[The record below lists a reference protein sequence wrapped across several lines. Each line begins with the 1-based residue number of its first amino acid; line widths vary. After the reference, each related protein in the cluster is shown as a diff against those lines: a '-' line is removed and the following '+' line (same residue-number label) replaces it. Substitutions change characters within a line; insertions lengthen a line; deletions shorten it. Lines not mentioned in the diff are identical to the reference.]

1 MKHSPHLAR
10 LIDALH
16 TLPGVGPKTAQRMAF
31 HLLQEGRPGARA
43 LAEALDARNQ
53 PVRTPA
59 QEEKLAQALSR
70 YFGEPVRLEFQVG
83 GAGAETPALLARRVS
98 EQELAAARRTFEAD
112 PGVQGLRER
121 FGATVLPDSVRP
133 VK

>member
-1 MKHSPHLAR
+1 MNALELSGAARQLASHCVLVGRQGPVVR
-10 LIDALH
+10 L
-16 TLPGVGPKTAQRMAF
+16 
-31 HLLQEGRPGARA
+31 
-43 LAEALDARNQ
+43 ALDARNQ

-70 YFGEPVRLEFQVG
+70 YFGEPVRLEFQVLS
-83 GAGAETPALLARRVS
+83 AGAETPALLARRVS
-98 EQELAAARRTFEAD
+98 EQELAAARRAFDAE

-121 FGATVLPDSVRP
+121 FGATVLPDTVRP

>member
-1 MKHSPHLAR
+1 MIRRPPSSPLFPSTPLFRSSHCVFLGRQGALVR
-10 LIDALH
+10 LGI
-16 TLPGVGPKTAQRMAF
+16 
-31 HLLQEGRPGARA
+31 
-43 LAEALDARNQ
+43 DARNQ

-70 YFGEPVRLEFQVG
+70 YYGEPVRLEFQAG

-98 EQELAAARRTFEAD
+98 EQELAAAPRAFDAD

-121 FGATVLPDSVRP
+121 LGATVLPESERP
-133 VK
+133 GK